1 VGGINLNIT
10 SQQDF
15 TGVTVPTRHTDGAG
29 NQLALE
35 ITTAAGSTGQS
46 LSIAYTDTADAAQT
60 ATIAVPG
67 SAAANIVYFVPLG
80 GDGKGVKSVQSCTL
94 GGGMGGAGVANLMMF
109 NVMDFFPLI
118 PFMATSFTEREMI
131 VQSALLPIVP
141 VDACLSMLYRG
152 AGSSSPLL
160 QGRIVLLEG

>member
-1 VGGINLNIT
+1 
-10 SQQDF
+10 
-15 TGVTVPTRHTDGAG
+15 
-29 NQLALE
+29 
-35 ITTAAGSTGQS
+35 
-46 LSIAYTDTADAAQT
+46 
-60 ATIAVPG
+60 
-67 SAAANIVYFVPLG
+67 
-80 GDGKGVKSVQSCTL
+80 
-94 GGGMGGAGVANLMMF
+94 MGGAGVANLMMF